1 MARDTIGGY
10 PYEATKSGGK
20 ITVKFFHK
28 GENVKHP
35 DAVKM
40 TLVLDKDDLK
50 KISKLYINAI

>member
-10 PYEATKSGGK
+10 PFEATKSGGK

-50 KISKLYINAI
+50 KISKL

>member
-10 PYEATKSGGK
+10 PYEVTKSGGK

-50 KISKLYINAI
+50 KISKL